1 MSGDAGDTKIFGS
14 VTGEKTKDEDPW
26 GIGAFIFGCILIPF
40 SLVLLWKNE
49 KKVVTYAKCIDQGR
63 EKVKT
68 VECDDPDEVN
78 ELELVHTTGVA
89 VNKEIITDPD
99 FGIDASDSYRL
110 KRKIEMYQYRE
121 RVSER
126 DGRKHYT
133 YEGIWSE

>member
-1 MSGDAGDTKIFGS
+1 M
-14 VTGEKTKDEDPW
+14 
-26 GIGAFIFGCILIPF
+26 
-40 SLVLLWKNE
+40 
-49 KKVVTYAKCIDQGR
+49 
-63 EKVKT
+63 
-68 VECDDPDEVN
+68 
-78 ELELVHTTGVA
+78 
-89 VNKEIITDPD
+89 NKEIITDPD